1 MKDLEAL
8 YETMRKNM
16 KRVREEE
23 GVSKKELARK
33 IGMDR
38 TSYSKFESGQRG
50 ISLYNFYAFSQFF
63 NVSMDEL
70 LKD

>member
-8 YETMRKNM
+8 YETMRNNM

-23 GVSKKELARK
+23 GVSKNELARK

-38 TSYSKFESGQRG
+38 ASYSKFESGQRG

>member
-1 MKDLEAL
+1 MKDLETL

-16 KRVREEE
+16 KRVREEA
-23 GVSKKELARK
+23 GVSKRELAK
-33 IGMDR
+33 EIGMDR
-38 TSYSKFESGQRG
+38 ASYSKFESGQRE

>member
-23 GVSKKELARK
+23 GVSKKKLARK

-38 TSYSKFESGQRG
+38 ASYSKFESGQRG

-70 LKD
+70 VKD

>member
-23 GVSKKELARK
+23 GVSKKKLAK
-33 IGMDR
+33 EIGMDR
-38 TSYSKFESGQRG
+38 ASYSKFESRQRG

-70 LKD
+70 VKD

>member
-23 GVSKKELARK
+23 GVSKKKLARK

-38 TSYSKFESGQRG
+38 ASYSKFESGQRG

-63 NVSMDEL
+63 NVSMEEV

>member
-1 MKDLEAL
+1 MKDQEAL
-8 YETMRKNM
+8 LQTMKNN
-16 KRVREEE
+16 
-23 GVSKKELARK
+23 
-33 IGMDR
+33 MDR
-38 TSYSKFESGQRG
+38 TSYNKFENGERG

>member
-23 GVSKKELARK
+23 GVSKKKLARK

-38 TSYSKFESGQRG
+38 ASYSKFESGQRG